1 MVAKSLPGSVMVERS
16 PGRIEG
22 ERMAVAELEAWRTR
36 VLPDPS
42 APMDAETLA
51 RLVRECYDALGID
64 DGVGAGFSVNTV
76 HYYRRKDI
84 LDEPAGR
91 TSAARYDVR
100 HLWQAIGARL
110 AGHLGL
116 VTLAEA
122 RVAIRGAD
130 TQSLVAFVAARV
142 VDARARQR
150 LRQTSGAVTVARPL
164 ALRDLSTESA
174 SAAAARPLPGVLTRD
189 PTPTVPEPSSSSVVI
204 SLPGDAWCIVP
215 ASHPAHRSASA
226 AREVVTALAAALRV
240 PLR

>member
-16 PGRIEG
+16 PGRIEA
-22 ERMAVAELEAWRTR
+22 ERVAVAELEAWRTR

-51 RLVRECYDALGID
+51 HLVRECYDALGID
-64 DGVGAGFSVNTV
+64 AGVGAGFSVNTV
-76 HYYRRKDI
+76 HYYRRKAI

-122 RVAIRGAD
+122 RAAMHGAD
-130 TQSLVAFVAARV
+130 AERLVAFVAARV

-164 ALRDLSTESA
+164 ALRDRSTESA
-174 SAAAARPLPGVLTRD
+174 SAAAARPLPGVLTED
-189 PTPTVPEPSSSSVVI
+189 PTPTVPEASSPSVVI

>member
-16 PGRIEG
+16 PGRIEA
-22 ERMAVAELEAWRTR
+22 ERVAVAELEAWRTR

-51 RLVRECYDALGID
+51 HLVRECYDALGID
-64 DGVGAGFSVNTV
+64 AGVGAGFSVNTV
-76 HYYRRKDI
+76 HYYRRKAI

-122 RVAIRGAD
+122 RAAMHGAD
-130 TQSLVAFVAARV
+130 AERLVAFVAARV

-164 ALRDLSTESA
+164 ALRDRSTESA
-174 SAAAARPLPGVLTRD
+174 SAAARPLPGVLTED
-189 PTPTVPEPSSSSVVI
+189 PTPTVPEASPPSVVI

>member
-16 PGRIEG
+16 PGRIEA
-22 ERMAVAELEAWRTR
+22 ERVAVAELEAWRTR

-51 RLVRECYDALGID
+51 HLVRECYDALGID
-64 DGVGAGFSVNTV
+64 AGVGAGFSVNTV
-76 HYYRRKDI
+76 HYYRRKAI

-122 RVAIRGAD
+122 RAAMHGAD
-130 TQSLVAFVAARV
+130 AERLVAFVAARV

-164 ALRDLSTESA
+164 ALRDRSTESA
-174 SAAAARPLPGVLTRD
+174 SAAAARPLPGVLTED
-189 PTPTVPEPSSSSVVI
+189 PTPTVPEASPPSVVI

>member
-1 MVAKSLPGSVMVERS
+1 MV
-16 PGRIEG
+16 
-22 ERMAVAELEAWRTR
+22 VAELEAWRTR

-42 APMDAETLA
+42 VPIDADALA

-64 DGVGAGFSVNTV
+64 DQVGAGFSVNTV

-122 RVAIRGAD
+122 REAMRGGDVA
-130 TQSLVAFVAARV
+130 TLVAFVAARV
-142 VDARARQR
+142 VDARARPR
-150 LRQTSGAVTVARPL
+150 LRATTNV
-164 ALRDLSTESA
+164 
-174 SAAAARPLPGVLTRD
+174 AAAARPLTVLEQRAEPAAPATAGPLPGVF
-189 PTPTVPEPSSSSVVI
+189 TVGARATSSEVPSPSALI
-204 SLPGDAWCIVP
+204 PLPGDAWCIVP

-240 PLR
+240 PIR